1 MKRAHVFA
9 VDWLPALDEVA
20 SGGGLRSLQAVSALQ
35 AGGYDVSVSVPRN
48 STRVK
53 ALQTEDPGRLR
64 PMLFHDHLDQ
74 TTLLREVR
82 PDVVLW
88 MWPSLRS
95 TPFPPGPV
103 HVCDLNGLQHFEMAN
118 GVPAQVGPARRQL
131 IRRCAGADL
140 VLTGSVEQ
148 NGFWSAE
155 LAREGIAAPT
165 ALAPYA
171 LPAALRLPPHP
182 GAPSALR
189 RLQFAGNLYSWNCA
203 AAWLEQVADWCRRQ
217 GGIELQVVA
226 GLDPGNATS
235 LAAIKALHRIEARPG
250 VHVMGELTLRAILE
264 SYQPG
269 SVALDLYDDTLERRL
284 AVPVRSVNALTHGVP
299 LLTNIHG
306 TFTGALARAGA
317 AVIVADDGPDDH
329 APGPAGPSPLDAAL
343 DHLAGLT
350 PDALGAMSAAAVR
363 FAAAA
368 FDEGLARDA
377 LLDGIDRAAH
387 ARARSR
393 ATWLATRADRADRPH
408 VLVLTEQAPHLRD
421 VRVHIP
427 FGAMHREGR
436 IAGYSVWSR
445 GAIDFSTRPPEPDPA
460 FDALWVQRDLPP
472 DLALAVDG
480 LDRPYLLDID
490 DNLMVSPAYRDRF
503 SPEQMQGTRA
513 LVRGCAVLTIST
525 DRLAGLLQQEA
536 HTLLLDRAMTC
547 RNLAAEQPPEVA
559 PGEPRCL
566 VWSQSDKPAL
576 AGDYLEVVRA
586 VRDFCAANGL
596 RLVCIGAP
604 PPPLIAEAGVEVE
617 HVGLLPYQAYLAQL
631 RALAPGILVAPIET
645 NADPATMAFVE
656 GKSDIK
662 MLEALA
668 TGLVGVFSDAAA
680 YRDSDLPAPILCR
693 NEYSAWFKG
702 LDRARRLCR
711 EGQPRQ
717 RLPDNRIAAGLGLQS
732 WCQAVTRAR
741 LRHPL
746 RLSELRNAM
755 AMTRSRLQRC
765 LLPPDKFDAE
775 WYLTAYPDV
784 REVVEAGIFTAYEHY
799 ATHGFRE
806 RRQGHIDDR
815 AQPEA
820 DQFWASL
827 MATLS
832 DIRTSAENRG
842 TEMDGIMARR
852 DLRRGRVR

>member
-9 VDWLPALDEVA
+9 VDWLPTLDEVA
-20 SGGGLRSLQAVSALQ
+20 SGGGLRSLQAVSALR

-48 STRVK
+48 SARVK
-53 ALQTEDPGRLR
+53 ALRTEDPARLR
-64 PMLFHDHLDQ
+64 PLLFHDHLDH
-74 TTLLREVR
+74 TTLLHELR
-82 PDVVLW
+82 PDVVMW
-88 MWPSLRS
+88 MWPSLRN

-118 GVPAQVGPARRQL
+118 GVAAQVEPARQQL
-131 IRRCAGADL
+131 VRRCAGADL
-140 VLTGSVEQ
+140 VLTGSAEQ

-165 ALAPYA
+165 ALVPYA
-171 LPAALRLPPHP
+171 LPAALRLPPAS
-182 GAPSALR
+182 GAPSPLR
-189 RLQFAGNLYSWNCA
+189 RLQFVGNLYSWNRA
-203 AAWLEQVADWCRRQ
+203 AAWLEQVADWCGRH
-217 GGIELQVVA
+217 GGVELQVVA
-226 GLDPGNATS
+226 GLDPGNATG
-235 LAAIKALHRIEARPG
+235 LGAIKALHGIEARPG
-250 VHVMGELTLRAILE
+250 VRVLGEMTLRAILQMC
-264 SYQPG
+264 QPG
-269 SVALDLYDDTLERRL
+269 SVALDLYDDSLERRL
-284 AVPVRSVNALTHGVP
+284 AVPIRSANALLHGVP

-317 AVIVADDGPDDH
+317 AVIMGDDGPD
-329 APGPAGPSPLDAAL
+329 PGSPPPLDAAL
-343 DHLAGLT
+343 DRLAGLA
-350 PDALGAMSAAAVR
+350 PDALAAMSSAAAR
-363 FAAAA
+363 FAADA

-393 ATWLATRADRADRPH
+393 TAWLATRPDRADRPH
-408 VLVLTEQAPHLRD
+408 VLVLSEQVSYLREL
-421 VRVHIP
+421 RVHIP

-445 GAIDFSTRPPEPDPA
+445 GAIDFSTRSPEPDPA
-460 FDALWVQRDLPP
+460 FDAVWVQRELPP
-472 DLALAVDG
+472 DLVLAMGG
-480 LDRPYLLDID
+480 LGRPYLLDID

-503 SPEQMQGTRA
+503 APEQVQGARA
-513 LVRGCAVLTIST
+513 LVRGCAVLTTST
-525 DRLAGLLQQEA
+525 DRLTGLLQREA
-536 HTLLLDRAMTC
+536 HTLLLDRAVTC

-566 VWSQSDKPAL
+566 VWAQSDTPAL

-604 PPPLIAEAGVEVE
+604 PPPLIAESGVEVE
-617 HVGLLPYQAYLAQL
+617 HIGLLPYHAYLAQL
-631 RALAPGILVAPIET
+631 RALAPGILVAPLET

-668 TGLVGVFSDAAA
+668 TGLVGVFSDAVA

-693 NEYSAWFKG
+693 NEYGAWFKG

-717 RLPDNRIAAGLGLQS
+717 RLPDHRIAAGLGLQGWS
-732 WCQAVTRAR
+732 QAVARAR

-746 RLSELRNAM
+746 RLSELRNAVS
-755 AMTRSRLQRC
+755 MTRSRLQRR
-765 LLPPDKFDAE
+765 LLPPDEFDAE
-775 WYLTAYPDV
+775 WYLSTYPDV
-784 REVVEAGIFTAYEHY
+784 QKVVKAGTVTAYEHY
-799 ATHGFRE
+799 ATHGFQE
-806 RRQGHIDDR
+806 RRHGNIDDR

-820 DQFWASL
+820 DQLWASI
-827 MATLS
+827 MTTLS
-832 DIRTSAENRG
+832 DVRTAVENRG
-842 TEMDGIMARR
+842 AEMDSILARR
-852 DLRRGRVR
+852 DLRRGKIRQPGPF